1 MSRACMTKAQ
11 PARVKVNSR
20 GMPMPGPLS
29 GVRVLDLAGVVS
41 GPFATMFLADQGADV
56 LKIEPI
62 GGDITRRSRAII
74 DKDGEFSA
82 LFISSNRGKRSLSID
97 VKSAAGREV
106 LAKLVAQADVLVQNF
121 RPGTME
127 RLGLG
132 VDELRQLHPR
142 LIYVSISGVGD
153 TGPYVKKRVYDP
165 IIQGLSGFADIQS
178 QPVTNRPQMIRTIV
192 CDKTTAVFTAQAV
205 AAALYAREKTGQGDH
220 IQVAMLDTMI
230 SYLWPEGMMQYT
242 VVGAETTAADPNDRP
257 DLVFKTSDGYITCGT
272 ISDSEWQG
280 FCKASGDPELARDER
295 FATPGARFV
304 NATARINRMQEY
316 IGQRTTAEW
325 LERLDAADVPCAPI
339 LRRGEIIHNEQ
350 VVARGLIEEFDQ
362 PSVGRVRQPKPAAIF
377 EVSKGVIGGPAP
389 RVGEH
394 SRVVL
399 RELGYSDSAIDAMIA
414 EKAVRAASN

>member
-1 MSRACMTKAQ
+1 MS
-11 PARVKVNSR
+11 
-20 GMPMPGPLS
+20 GPLK
-29 GVRVLDLAGVVS
+29 GVRVLDLTGVVS
-41 GPFATMFLADQGADV
+41 GPYATMFLADQGADV

-62 GGDITRRSRAII
+62 GGDITRRSRAPI
-74 DKDGEFSA
+74 DKAGEFSA

-97 VKSAAGREV
+97 VKSEAGREV
-106 LAKLVAQADVLVQNF
+106 MAKLVAQSDVLVQNF
-121 RPGTME
+121 RPGTTE

-132 VDELRQLHPR
+132 PEELRKLHPR

-153 TGPYVKKRVYDP
+153 SGPYVKKRVYDP
-165 IIQGLSGFADIQS
+165 IIQALSGFADIQS

-242 VVGAETTAADPNDRP
+242 VVGAEATTMDPNDRP
-257 DLVFKTSDGYITCGT
+257 DLVFKTLDGYITCGT

-280 FCKASGDPELARDER
+280 FCKATRDPALAQDER
-295 FATPGARFV
+295 FATPGARFM
-304 NATARINRMQEY
+304 NATARINKMQEY
-316 IGQRTTAEW
+316 IAQHTTAEW

-350 VVARGLIEEFDQ
+350 VVARGLIQEFEQ
-362 PSVGRVRQPKPAAIF
+362 PSVGRVRQPKPAARF
-377 EVSKGVIGGPAP
+377 EVNEAVIGGPAP

-394 SRVVL
+394 SRAVL
-399 RELGYSDSAIDAMIA
+399 EELGYSAAAIDKMVAD
-414 EKAVRAASN
+414 KAVRVMK

>member
-1 MSRACMTKAQ
+1 MS
-11 PARVKVNSR
+11 
-20 GMPMPGPLS
+20 GPLQ
-29 GVRVLDLAGVVS
+29 GVRVVDLTAVVS

-56 LKIEPI
+56 VKIEPI
-62 GGDITRRSRAII
+62 TGDSARRSRAAI
-74 DKDGEFSA
+74 DRAGEFSA
-82 LFISSNRGKRSLSID
+82 MFISSNRGKRSLSID
-97 VKSAAGREV
+97 VKSDAGREV
-106 LAKLVAQADVLVQNF
+106 LAKLVGQADVLVQNF

-132 VDELRQLHPR
+132 ADELRKRHPR

-192 CDKTTAVFTAQAV
+192 CDKTTSVYTAQAV

-220 IQVAMLDTMI
+220 IQVAMLDVMV

-242 VVGAETTAADPNDRP
+242 VVGAEATSADPNDRP
-257 DLVFKTSDGYITCGT
+257 DLVFKTSDGYLTAGT

-280 FCKASGDPELARDER
+280 FCKASGDPELAKDPR
-295 FATPGARFV
+295 FATPSARSV
-304 NATARINRMQEY
+304 NATARINKMAEY
-316 IGQRTTAEW
+316 IAQHSTAEW

-339 LRRGEIIHNEQ
+339 LRRGEIIDNEQ
-350 VVARGLIEEFDQ
+350 VVARGLITEFDQ
-362 PSVGRVRQPKPAAIF
+362 PTVGRVRQPKPAARF
-377 EVSKGVIGGPAP
+377 SVNEAVIGGPAP

-394 SRVVL
+394 SREVL
-399 RELGYSDSAIDAMIA
+399 RELGYDEGAIDRMISD
-414 EKAVRAASN
+414 KSVRAAS

>member
-1 MSRACMTKAQ
+1 MS
-11 PARVKVNSR
+11 
-20 GMPMPGPLS
+20 GPLK
-29 GVRVLDLAGVVS
+29 GVRVLDLTGVVS

-62 GGDITRRSRAII
+62 GGDITRRSRAPI
-74 DKDGEFSA
+74 DKAGEFSA

-97 VKSAAGREV
+97 MKTDAGREV
-106 LAKLVAQADVLVQNF
+106 LAKLVAQSDVLVQNF

-132 VDELRQLHPR
+132 AEELRKKHPR

-153 TGPYVKKRVYDP
+153 SGPYVKKRVYDP
-165 IIQGLSGFADIQS
+165 IVQGLSGFADIQS

-192 CDKTTAVFTAQAV
+192 ADKTTAVFTAQAV

-242 VVGAETTAADPNDRP
+242 VVGAEASTMDPNDRP
-257 DLVFKTSDGYITCGT
+257 DLVFKTVDGYITAGT

-280 FCKASGDPELARDER
+280 FCKATGDPELAKDER
-295 FATPGARFV
+295 FATPGGRFI
-304 NATARINRMQEY
+304 NATARINKMQEY

-350 VVARGLIEEFDQ
+350 VVARGLIQEFEQ
-362 PSVGRVRQPKPAAIF
+362 PSVGRVRQPKPAARF
-377 EVSKGVIGGPAP
+377 AVNEAVIGGPAP

-394 SRVVL
+394 SRAVL
-399 RELGYSDSAIDAMIA
+399 EELGYDTAAIDKMVAD
-414 EKAVRAASN
+414 KAVRVMK

>member
-1 MSRACMTKAQ
+1 
-11 PARVKVNSR
+11 
-20 GMPMPGPLS
+20 MPGPLK
-29 GVRVLDLAGVVS
+29 GVSVLDLTGVVS

-62 GGDITRRSRAII
+62 GGDITRRSRATI
-74 DKDGEFSA
+74 DKKGEFSA
-82 LFISSNRGKRSLSID
+82 LFISSNRGKRSLAID
-97 VKSAAGREV
+97 VKSEAGREV
-106 LAKLVAQADVLVQNF
+106 LAKL
-121 RPGTME
+121 
-127 RLGLG
+127 LG
-132 VDELRQLHPR
+132 VEELRRRHPR
-142 LIYVSISGVGD
+142 LIYVSISGVGE

-192 CDKTTAVFTAQAV
+192 CDKTTAMMTAQAV

-242 VVGAETTAADPNDRP
+242 VVGAEAKAADPNDRP

-280 FCKASGDPELARDER
+280 FCRATGDPELAKDER
-295 FATPGARFV
+295 FATPGGRSV

-316 IGQRTTAEW
+316 IGKHTTAEW

-339 LRRGEIIHNEQ
+339 LRRSEIIHNEQ
-350 VVARGLIEEFDQ
+350 VVARGLIAEIDQ
-362 PSVGRVRQPKPAAIF
+362 PSVGKVRQPKPAARF
-377 EVSKGVIGGPAP
+377 ELNEAAIGGPAP
-389 RVGEH
+389 RIGEH
-394 SRVVL
+394 TRDVL
-399 RELGYSDSAIDAMIA
+399 VELGYDEGAISKMVAD
-414 EKAVRAASN
+414 KAVRLAS

>member
-1 MSRACMTKAQ
+1 MS
-11 PARVKVNSR
+11 
-20 GMPMPGPLS
+20 GPLK
-29 GVRVLDLAGVVS
+29 GVRVLDLTGVVS

-62 GGDITRRSRAII
+62 GGDITRRSRATI
-74 DKDGEFSA
+74 DKAGEFSA

-97 VKSAAGREV
+97 MKSEIGREV
-106 LAKLVAQADVLVQNF
+106 LAKLVAQSDVLVQNF

-132 VDELRQLHPR
+132 ADELRKRHPR

-192 CDKTTAVFTAQAV
+192 ADKTTAVFTAQAV
-205 AAALYAREKTGQGDH
+205 SSALYAREKIGKGDH
-220 IQVAMLDTMI
+220 IQVAMLDAMI

-242 VVGAETTAADPNDRP
+242 VVGGEATAQDPNDRP
-257 DLVFKTSDGYITCGT
+257 DLVFKTSDGYLTAGT

-280 FCKASGDPELARDER
+280 FCRASCDPELAKDER
-295 FATPGARFV
+295 FATPGGRALH
-304 NATARINRMQEY
+304 ATARINKMQEY
-316 IGQRTTAEW
+316 IAKHKTAEW

-350 VVARGLIEEFDQ
+350 VVARGIIEEFEQ
-362 PSVGRVRQPKPAAIF
+362 PTVGRVRQPKPAARF
-377 EVSKGVIGGPAP
+377 EVNEARIGGPAP

-399 RELGYSDSAIDAMIA
+399 HDLGYSDAAIDKMVAD
-414 EKAVRAASN
+414 KAVKVAPHC